1 MAKFFELLS
10 KFILLPLFEKLGKWA
25 YSEFKEWQKKRELNR
40 QIKEDT
46 KAMQDART
54 KEEIEAAH
62 RRNTNF

>member
-10 KFILLPLFEKLGKWA
+10 KLILLPLLERLGKWA
-25 YSEFKEWQKKRELNR
+25 LSEFKEYQKKRELNK

-46 KAMQDART
+46 KAMIDAKT

>member
-1 MAKFFELLS
+1 MVKFFELLS

-25 YSEFKEWQKKRELNR
+25 YSEFKEWQKKRETSK
-40 QIKEDT
+40 QIKQDT
-46 KAMQDART
+46 KAMIDAKT

>member
-1 MAKFFELLS
+1 MTKFFELLS
-10 KFILLPLFEKLGKWA
+10 KLILLPLLEKLGKWA
-25 YSEFKEWQKKRELNR
+25 LSEFKEYQKKRELNK

-46 KAMQDART
+46 KAMQDAKT

>member
-1 MAKFFELLS
+1 MTKFFELLS
-10 KFILLPLFEKLGKWA
+10 KLILLPLLEKLGKWA
-25 YSEFKEWQKKRELNR
+25 LSEFKEYQKKRETSK

-46 KAMQDART
+46 KAMIDAKT